1 MGHAGGAIGTVR
13 SHATRLRHGRQPR
26 RRVMKQSLALLKR
39 KLAIACFRRS
49 LCEYVCG
56 YSWLP

>member
-1 MGHAGGAIGTVR
+1 
-13 SHATRLRHGRQPR
+13 
-26 RRVMKQSLALLKR
+26 MKQLLALLKR

-56 YSWLP
+56 YSWSLS